1 MQVVKTD
8 LEGVLLF
15 EPTPHRDARGFF
27 SRTSDDAVLPAAGIH
42 PTFPQDSQSRS
53 VRGVVRGMHGRL
65 GRGEAKLVRC
75 AHGAVFDVVVDT
87 RPGSPTFGRC
97 ASFTLDDESMRSV
110 YIPRGFLHGFQ
121 ALTDVADTCY
131 RIDAVHDPSEDVS
144 VAFSDPD
151 LDIPWPL
158 PPAMVSE
165 RDRNAPSW
173 REFCGRPP
181 PDGADRPGDRLPR
194 ACRVASATA
203 PTHGPGSC
211 RADRGRTR
219 TRAVGRGRP
228 A

>member
-1 MQVVKTD
+1 VRDYGGPVQVVQTELD
-8 LEGVLLF
+8 GVLLF

-27 SRTSDDAVLPAAGIH
+27 SRTSDNAVLAAAGID

-75 AHGAVFDVVVDT
+75 AHGAVLDVVVDA
-87 RPGSPTFGRC
+87 RPDSPTFGRW

-144 VAFSDPD
+144 VAFTDPD
-151 LDIPWPL
+151 LAIPWPL
-158 PPAMVSE
+158 PPTLVSD
-165 RDRNAPSW
+165 RDRAAPSW
-173 REFCGRPP
+173 RELR
-181 PDGADRPGDRLPR
+181 DRLL
-194 ACRVASATA
+194 
-203 PTHGPGSC
+203 
-211 RADRGRTR
+211 
-219 TRAVGRGRP
+219 RP
-228 A
+228 AGR